1 VRIRSFEVDDEAAL
15 VELWVACGLVRPWN
29 DPGRD
34 IARKLADSAELLLVG
49 EEDGEL
55 IGSVMA
61 GYDGHLGWGRELQE
75 APYPR
80 RLAASVASHS
90 R

>member
-1 VRIRSFEVDDEAAL
+1 MDDEAAL
-15 VELWVACGLVRPWN
+15 VELWVACGLTRPWN

-55 IGSVMA
+55 VASVMA
-61 GYDGHLGWGRELQE
+61 GYDGHRGWINYLAVHPI
-75 APYPR
+75 APGA
-80 RLAASVASHS
+80 AASGG